1 MNLFLTAALCITLA
15 AVLFMWRKVRIER
28 TMNKIIAQG
37 LDNLMS
43 ETKREIA
50 KNKKLIAKAKDLVEN
65 GRSSYHSVNN
75 GEGDP
80 MDDPAL
86 LSTIVTVLIH
96 KYGTTTLGL
105 QDFEVVGDEA
115 YVSVYVDTA
124 SQDLILSL
132 DRNLA
137 TDADPMSMINF
148 GNPDDTT
155 YH

>member
-1 MNLFLTAALCITLA
+1 MNLFLTAALCLA
-15 AVLFMWRKVRIER
+15 LAGVLLMGRKVRIER
-28 TMNKIIAQG
+28 TMNKIVAKG
-37 LDNLMS
+37 LDDLM
-43 ETKREIA
+43 REARLEIV
-50 KNKKLIAKAKDLVEN
+50 KNKKLIAKAKDLMEN
-65 GRSSYHSVNN
+65 SAPSHHSVNN
-75 GEGDP
+75 SDGDP
-80 MDDPAL
+80 MEDPAL
-86 LSTIVTVLIH
+86 LATVVTVLIH

-105 QDFEVVGDEA
+105 KDFEAVGDEA